1 MEEKIGAGTE
11 HETIRQL
18 KAPVVSKQIEL
29 WWSCV
34 G

>member
-29 WWSCV
+29 W
-34 G
+34 